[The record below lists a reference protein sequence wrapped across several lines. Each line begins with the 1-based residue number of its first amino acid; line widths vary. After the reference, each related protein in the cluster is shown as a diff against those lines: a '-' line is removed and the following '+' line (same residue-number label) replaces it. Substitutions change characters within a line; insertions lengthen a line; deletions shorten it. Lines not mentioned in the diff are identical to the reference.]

1 MKALLLQIWRRLGL
15 SKQVQLFLMRILHH
29 QFLIGVTG
37 IFLDDQN
44 RVLLFRHTYRNT
56 DRWSLP
62 GGYIQAKEHPREAL
76 EREVK
81 EESNLVVSAD
91 YRLKVRTDRES
102 ARLDFIYVGRYI
114 GGTFRPSDE
123 VSEAQLFTFDELPR
137 VPDSQ
142 LHFIHRALTAASLET
157 D

>member
-1 MKALLLQIWRRLGL
+1 MKALLLKLWGALRL
-15 SKQVQLFLMRILHH
+15 SKPLQLFFMRILHH

-44 RVLLFRHTYRNT
+44 RVLLFRHTYRTT

-62 GGYIQAKEHPREAL
+62 GGYIHAKEHPREAL

-81 EESNLVVSAD
+81 EESNLIVSAD

-102 ARLDFIYVGRYI
+102 ARLDLIYVGRYI
-114 GGTFRPSDE
+114 GGTFKPSDE
-123 VSEAQLFTFDELPR
+123 VKDAQVFAFEELPQ

-142 LHFIHRALTAASLET
+142 LRFIHRALTTEKLET